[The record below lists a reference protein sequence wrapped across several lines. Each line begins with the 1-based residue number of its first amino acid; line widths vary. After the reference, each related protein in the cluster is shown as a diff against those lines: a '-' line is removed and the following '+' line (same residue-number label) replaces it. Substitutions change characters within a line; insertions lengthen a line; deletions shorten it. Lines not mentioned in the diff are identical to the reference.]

1 MIFTFKASTGM
12 SNRFNFSKTR
22 ERESMKE
29 REKRGRK
36 RIFELKF

>member
-1 MIFTFKASTGM
+1 MIFTFIASTGM

-29 REKRGRK
+29 REKRK
-36 RIFELKF
+36 KEDI